1 MKFQSLRASWRY
13 WVIGTIIAVAGVII
27 ARLVAPHYVGKTQ
40 TTLSSVGRLTSFVG
54 LIVIAFGVNKRIK
67 SESKDSE
74 SP

>member
-1 MKFQSLRASWRY
+1 MKFENLRATWRY
-13 WVIGTIIAVAGVII
+13 WLIGTVIAVVGVIL

-40 TTLSSVGRLTSFVG
+40 TVLSSVGRLTSFVG
-54 LIVIAFGVNKRIK
+54 LIVIAYGVNKRIK